1 MSNDCGCGSKKAA
14 GNAGMP
20 MRDPSNLQTTTEG
33 SAMSDQ
39 APSLTPPQADDTSD
53 SAGSGAADGAPTLTP
68 DSLNASG
75 DGDGGI
81 TAWNNDKRVTALWSM
96 NQNRNA
102 WVHVNGV
109 GWKKLANNSDSAVM
123 ALTLLG
129 AHAKQ
134 AQAPYNYRDE
144 ADGMIH
150 EAYVW

>member
-1 MSNDCGCGSKKAA
+1 MSNNDCGCGGQRSSA
-14 GNAGMP
+14 NAGVP
-20 MRDPSNLQTTTEG
+20 TLDPPQVQATLEG
-33 SAMSDQ
+33 NTMSDQ
-39 APSLTPPQADDTSD
+39 VPTLLPPS
-53 SAGSGAADGAPTLTP
+53 ADGSTGGGAGASDAAPTMTP
-68 DSLNASG
+68 DTLNAAV
-75 DGDGGI
+75 GGL
-81 TAWNNDKRVTALWSM
+81 TAWNNDKRVTALWGM

-102 WVHVNGV
+102 WVHINGV

-134 AQAPYNYRDE
+134 TQTTYNYRDE